1 MNEVWVYIEQE
12 NAQIS
17 QVSLEILC
25 EGKKLASKLGVKL
38 GAILLGE
45 KVEELSPMLYSY
57 GAERIYLV
65 EHQNLKLYSTLPYA
79 RNIEALAKEYSPQ
92 IILFGASLV
101 GRDLAPRVSAG
112 LRCGLTADCTQLE
125 IADVNF
131 KKVDYKNILI
141 QTRPAFGGNIIASII
156 SPTSRPQMATVREGV
171 MNLSGP
177 DTTLQGELIRFDFI
191 TSLEDTLV
199 EILKHHK
206 EEKLVNFK
214 DSQVIITVGAGV
226 GNSENMKQIERLAKI
241 LNAQIGATRSAVEK
255 GLLSR
260 DHQIG
265 QTGVT
270 VRPKLYIA
278 CGVSGAI
285 QHRVGMEKSDVIVA
299 FNNNA
304 EAPILKFAH
313 YAVIGDLKQTIPMFI
328 DAFKRRLSS
337 L

>member
-12 NAQIS
+12 DSKIS
-17 QVSLEILC
+17 RVSLEILS
-25 EGKKLASKLGVKL
+25 EGKKLATKLGVKL
-38 GAILLGE
+38 GALLLGE
-45 KVEELSPMLYSY
+45 QVESLTSELYHY
-57 GAERIYLV
+57 GAEKVYLV
-65 EHQNLKLYSTLPYA
+65 DHRNLKLYSTLPYA

-112 LRCGLTADCTQLE
+112 LKCGLTADCTQLE

-156 SPTSRPQMATVREGV
+156 TPTTRPQMATVREGV
-171 MNLSGP
+171 MSLCSCNPNLK
-177 DTTLQGELIRFDFI
+177 GELIRFNFI
-191 TSLEDTLV
+191 SSFEDSLIK
-199 EILKHHK
+199 ILKHHK
-206 EEKLVNFK
+206 EEKKVDFK
-214 DSQVIITVGAGV
+214 DSHVIITVGAGV
-226 GNSENMKQIERLAKI
+226 GTAENMKHIERLAKI

-278 CGVSGAI
+278 CGASGAI
-285 QHRVGMEKSDVIVA
+285 QHRVGMERSDMIVA

-304 EAPILKFAH
+304 EAPILKIAH
-313 YAVIGDLKQTIPMFI
+313 HAVIGDLKQTIPMFI